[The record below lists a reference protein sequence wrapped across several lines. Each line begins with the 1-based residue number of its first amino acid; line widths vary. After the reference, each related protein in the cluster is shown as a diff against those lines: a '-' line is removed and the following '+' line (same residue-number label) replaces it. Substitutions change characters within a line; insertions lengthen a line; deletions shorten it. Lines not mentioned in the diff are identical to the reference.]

1 MSTSIQADGPG
12 CLVIIMFLCMCVFS
26 ALLLNRG
33 CVKRTDR
40 IIINGA
46 RNGIQL
52 VTIDGHDY
60 ATRFG
65 VCVHLAS
72 CRLCNNTEQGEDK

>member
-1 MSTSIQADGPG
+1 MSTKIQADGQG
-12 CLVIIMFLCMCVFS
+12 CLTLIMFLCLCVFV
-26 ALLLNRG
+26 ALGIDRG

-40 IIINGA
+40 IINNGS

-65 VCVHLAS
+65 VCVHLVS
-72 CRLCNNTEQGEDK
+72 CRLCNSTKQ